1 MRKGIAFT
9 SLPLSRSYL
18 FPLSGFKMGDSN
30 YFEWY
35 SLPFDKVPCLDSFL
49 SVDHLII
56 SECWNWEEMES
67 LFRPSSL
74 FSYLGETKSQRKE
87 MTWASI
93 TLVEP
98 GPELRC
104 FFFPAKFLKVCK
116 DVS

>member
-18 FPLSGFKMGDSN
+18 FPLSGFKMSDSN
-30 YFEWY
+30 YFKWY
-35 SLPFDKVPCLDSFL
+35 SLPFDTVPCLDSFA

-56 SECWNWEEMES
+56 SGCWNWEEMES

-74 FSYLGETKSQRKE
+74 FSHLGETKSQRKE

-98 GPELRC
+98 GPELR
-104 FFFPAKFLKVCK
+104 FFFSAKFLKVCK